1 MLDAH
6 SHLGTTSSGDPHDVH
21 QLVKDMLS
29 HGITQ
34 TGISSLSG
42 TDNRRQN
49 DLVYEAMQLYPEQIR
64 GYAFIN
70 PKAPDVHQ
78 EIDLD
83 LGQRHMVGVKF
94 HPWKHGYY
102 SDNTPQLQE
111 VLAHIFEYPV
121 QVQVHVG
128 TSPLCTPFAWIR
140 YAKMFPDH
148 PFVFTHMGSREFGY
162 TVVEAV
168 RDVPNIYLET
178 SVQYQRDV
186 LLKAAREIGSRRI
199 LFGVDWPYKPIETEV
214 RKIQLLGFSQT
225 ELEDVYYRNIEELWQ
240 KAEG

>member
-1 MLDAH
+1 MSEPVRCAPRLPGSATRRCFLIIRLF
-6 SHLGTTSSGDPHDVH
+6 SHTW
-21 QLVKDMLS
+21 
-29 HGITQ
+29 
-34 TGISSLSG
+34 
-42 TDNRRQN
+42 
-49 DLVYEAMQLYPEQIR
+49 EA
-64 GYAFIN
+64 G
-70 PKAPDVHQ
+70 
-78 EIDLD
+78 
-83 LGQRHMVGVKF
+83 
-94 HPWKHGYY
+94 
-102 SDNTPQLQE
+102 
-111 VLAHIFEYPV
+111 
-121 QVQVHVG
+121 
-128 TSPLCTPFAWIR
+128 
-140 YAKMFPDH
+140 
-148 PFVFTHMGSREFGY
+148 EFGY